1 MPQSAT
7 SGLKIDARG
16 AFGVFRGA
24 RTGKKK
30 KKKNRTSIIE
40 WIHFQKH
47 PHIRLKRR
55 STQNNL
61 KVSGNEE
68 RSQLILEG
76 LKVPTPQREHLQIF
90 IYYWKSTEVQIK
102 SLLLQLKCVCF
113 FFFCHLSVKILGY
126 YLTIWLNDSKF
137 HITTSNSLISFSKVL
152 KLS

>member
-1 MPQSAT
+1 MPLQA
-7 SGLKIDARG
+7 LKLTRE
-16 AFGVFRGA
+16 VLLVCLEEPELE
-24 RTGKKK
+24 KK

-90 IYYWKSTEVQIK
+90 IYY
-102 SLLLQLKCVCF
+102 
-113 FFFCHLSVKILGY
+113 
-126 YLTIWLNDSKF
+126 
-137 HITTSNSLISFSKVL
+137 
-152 KLS
+152 

>member
-7 SGLKIDARG
+7 SGLKIDTRG
-16 AFGVFRGA
+16 AFGVFRRA

-30 KKKNRTSIIE
+30 SKKSYIIQ

-76 LKVPTPQREHLQIF
+76 LMVPTPQREHLQIF

-102 SLLLQLKCVCF
+102 SLLLQLKCV
-113 FFFCHLSVKILGY
+113 FFCHLSVKILGY

>member
-7 SGLKIDARG
+7 SGLKIDMRG

-24 RTGKKK
+24 SH
-30 KKKNRTSIIE
+30 RTSIIE
-40 WIHFQKH
+40 WIH

-90 IYYWKSTEVQIK
+90 ILY
-102 SLLLQLKCVCF
+102 
-113 FFFCHLSVKILGY
+113 
-126 YLTIWLNDSKF
+126 
-137 HITTSNSLISFSKVL
+137 
-152 KLS
+152 

>member
-7 SGLKIDARG
+7 SGLKIDMRG

-24 RTGKKK
+24 SH
-30 KKKNRTSIIE
+30 RTSIIE

-90 IYYWKSTEVQIK
+90 ILY
-102 SLLLQLKCVCF
+102 
-113 FFFCHLSVKILGY
+113 
-126 YLTIWLNDSKF
+126 
-137 HITTSNSLISFSKVL
+137 
-152 KLS
+152 